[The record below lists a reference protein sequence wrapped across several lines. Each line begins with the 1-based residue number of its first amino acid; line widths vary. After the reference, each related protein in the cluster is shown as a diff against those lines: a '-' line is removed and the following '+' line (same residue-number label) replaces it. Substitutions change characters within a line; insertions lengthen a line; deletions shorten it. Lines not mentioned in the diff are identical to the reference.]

1 MELVGEF
8 IGLHCDRHIHH
19 YFRTHWAS
27 RFPGL
32 GSRTAFARQAAKL
45 WGGKRWLSSG
55 IAAMHLPDGAGLG
68 PDIRGGRTDM
78 PPR

>member
-27 RFPGL
+27 WFPGL
-32 GSRTAFARQAAKL
+32 GSRTAFARQAANL
-45 WGGKRWLSSG
+45 WG
-55 IAAMHLPDGAGLG
+55 
-68 PDIRGGRTDM
+68 
-78 PPR
+78 